1 MLKFGTSSIVI
12 MLLKYIAKIKIGRFK
27 ITEMF
32 IKKFTNIYS

>member
-12 MLLKYIAKIKIGRFK
+12 MLLKYIAKIKTGRFK

-32 IKKFTNIYS
+32 IKKFKSI